1 MSIATS
7 LDIFLIVTTII
18 YTLLVL
24 YMRRGWSR
32 NASLSPE
39 QAPVRIASKV
49 SVLIAARN
57 EEANIARTLDCIMGQ
72 DFLQEKFEVIVVDDH
87 STDSTASIVAS
98 YADRGVKLIQ
108 LNEGDKL
115 NSYKK
120 LAISRAI
127 AEATG
132 DIIVTTDADCRMGKN
147 WLSTVIGYFENKNA
161 MMLSS
166 PVVYSEEKSYFER
179 LQTLEFL
186 YLIGLGAAGIGNRH
200 PTTCNG
206 ANLAYRRDAFY
217 AMGGFTGID
226 NVASGDDELLL
237 HKVAEQHADRVW
249 FCKSP
254 LAIVYTDAK
263 PNLASF
269 ISQRRRWASKSTKY
283 KDKRVVALGVAIW
296 LFNLALLAGAIHF
309 LVDLP
314 HVHTLFIGAIALKLL
329 AELVFIAPLC
339 RFAKRN
345 SLLWNLPLLSF
356 IHAVYLVYIG
366 VAGNIGKYQ
375 WKGRKVN

>member
-7 LDIFLIVTTII
+7 LDIFLIVTTVI
-18 YTLLVL
+18 YTMLVL
-24 YMRRGWSR
+24 YMRRGWFR
-32 NASLSPE
+32 NAWVPSKLMTGQIE
-39 QAPVRIASKV
+39 SKV

-57 EEANIARTLDCIMGQ
+57 EEANIARTLDCIVN
-72 DFLQEKFEVIVVDDH
+72 QEFPKDKLEIIVVDDH
-87 STDSTASIVAS
+87 SIDNTASIVAS
-98 YADRGVKLIQ
+98 YASRGVKLIQ

-127 AEATG
+127 AEASG
-132 DIIVTTDADCRMGKN
+132 DIIVTTDADCRMDVN
-147 WLSTVIGYFENKNA
+147 WLSTVIGYFEKTDA

-166 PVVYSEEKSYFER
+166 PVLYSEEQSYFER

-186 YLIGLGAAGIGNRH
+186 YLIGLGAAGIGNGH

-217 AMGGFTGID
+217 AMGGFRGID

-254 LAIVYTDAK
+254 SAIVYTDAK

-296 LFNLALLAGAIHF
+296 LFNLALLGGAIHF

-314 HVHTLFIGAIALKLL
+314 NVHTLFIGAIVLKLIG
-329 AELVFIAPLC
+329 EFIFITPLC
-339 RFAKRN
+339 LFAKRSN
-345 SLLWNLPLLSF
+345 LLWNLPLLSF

-375 WKGRKVN
+375 WKGRRVN